1 MKSTHI
7 IQDMNRW
14 SWNSETTHDPHDL
27 HMPHTHTQSEVPS
40 PLPIGKMY
48 KQDLLSVS
56 SYQDN
61 NAQWLEKPEFWA
73 VFLGRLM
80 RYLVVCNFGCLIQ
93 SLDCLQLSTGIQC
106 LECASMIHLLFIS
119 RKIEADSG
127 THGSGPQ
134 KWDAEPILA
143 SLSASFNFAVT

>member
-1 MKSTHI
+1 
-7 IQDMNRW
+7 
-14 SWNSETTHDPHDL
+14 
-27 HMPHTHTQSEVPS
+27 
-40 PLPIGKMY
+40 
-48 KQDLLSVS
+48 
-56 SYQDN
+56 
-61 NAQWLEKPEFWA
+61 
-73 VFLGRLM
+73 M

-143 SLSASFNFAVT
+143 SLSASFNFAVTWHPKNNLILLLLERFCSDNQHWCRSLDKLYMRIEPTTEPCYRNICKSLCQNRRELHIPLLGRQ